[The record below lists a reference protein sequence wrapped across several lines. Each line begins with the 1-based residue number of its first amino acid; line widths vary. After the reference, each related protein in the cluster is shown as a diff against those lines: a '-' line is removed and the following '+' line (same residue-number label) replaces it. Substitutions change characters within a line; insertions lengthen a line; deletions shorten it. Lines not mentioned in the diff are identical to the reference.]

1 MNKIFKHSALL
12 LFAALGLVACTEEY
26 DYTAVEVP
34 TTAQAYFSNE
44 KTYDF
49 ALVENQSEVA
59 VEVMRVKTEGS
70 VTVDVQVNDT
80 TAAKLF
86 NVPSSV
92 TFAEGESVVT
102 LPISFSFNEIVPDK
116 SYAIDL
122 ILKSETSLYGNDSTR
137 VIVKYAPWSDW
148 MPYGWNW
155 AKSIKSFSD
164 WQAAYDAYAAGGYA
178 DPTLIFAK
186 PNEVPVYTYVNM
198 MSGTYVQPLLYR
210 KSMLDPTQRQFMLYD
225 WFYGVNL
232 IIDEANGVLTVSQ
245 QWSGYTHSTYGNVSV
260 ADSYTYWHDLRGEDV
275 PREEFTT
282 MWDAERGQLIL
293 DMAYF
298 VPQGYFG
305 YGPEVLQLPGYVLPD
320 YSLELSSEG
329 TCKTKNGM
337 YQIVNMTLGADVNSV
352 SYAWFEGT
360 PTVEDLQMVNDGII
374 DGSISS
380 VSTME
385 SGRKLL
391 SVTNT
396 GKHCLIAV
404 LYDADGKVIEFENA
418 EEIPCLIFDV
428 EEVSNN
434 EAEVSYTPIGLGAYT
449 FAGLLREPATVDG
462 FIMSKRD
469 DKDDIF
475 MIEQLFAP
483 LGSEASLIF
492 TWDKATNTCSVPTQS
507 VGLDLG
513 NGEVFISDLAYYL
526 EDASAYA
533 NYPCTF
539 DPSTNTFSFT
549 IIYHIANGGY
559 YNNPLAETF
568 VVEFD
573 ESASAAKVVR
583 STTKW
588 DLTMSTLKHG
598 KLNDWSKP
606 VWKSKA
612 NLKSVKVNEEI
623 KF

>member
-1 MNKIFKHSALL
+1 
-12 LFAALGLVACTEEY
+12 
-26 DYTAVEVP
+26 
-34 TTAQAYFSNE
+34 
-44 KTYDF
+44 
-49 ALVENQSEVA
+49 
-59 VEVMRVKTEGS
+59 
-70 VTVDVQVNDT
+70 
-80 TAAKLF
+80 
-86 NVPSSV
+86 
-92 TFAEGESVVT
+92 
-102 LPISFSFNEIVPDK
+102 
-116 SYAIDL
+116 
-122 ILKSETSLYGNDSTR
+122 
-137 VIVKYAPWSDW
+137 
-148 MPYGWNW
+148 
-155 AKSIKSFSD
+155 
-164 WQAAYDAYAAGGYA
+164 
-178 DPTLIFAK
+178 
-186 PNEVPVYTYVNM
+186 
-198 MSGTYVQPLLYR
+198 
-210 KSMLDPTQRQFMLYD
+210 
-225 WFYGVNL
+225 
-232 IIDEANGVLTVSQ
+232 
-245 QWSGYTHSTYGNVSV
+245 
-260 ADSYTYWHDLRGEDV
+260 
-275 PREEFTT
+275 
-282 MWDAERGQLIL
+282 L

-298 VPQGYFG
+298 VPEGYFG

-483 LGSEASLIF
+483 LGSEASLTF

-513 NGEVFISDLAYYL
+513 DGEIFISDLAYYL

-549 IIYHIANGGY
+549 VIYHIANGGY

-588 DLTMSTLKHG
+588 DLTMSNLKHG